1 MEIMETH
8 RDLVIRLLPD
18 DQQGELTTHHGQF
31 HHVVVGSEHVV
42 CFARTEAAAG
52 RLPARAAALR
62 ALAGL
67 DLGFRTPRPLAQG
80 GGPGTDEPSYLVLSR
95 IPGAPLDDA
104 SLAGPEVAEAVAGQY
119 AGLLSGLIAAGSD
132 ERARAVLS
140 AAPER
145 QWQEFAAGVRAE
157 LFPLM
162 SDGGRERAAREL
174 AALDGLLPRTSA
186 VVHGDLGGENVL
198 WELSDGVPRLSGVI
212 DWDEV
217 TLGDP
222 AEDLAAVGAS
232 YGEELLDRVLAL
244 GGWNDAS
251 TAGRITAI
259 RGTFAL
265 QQALYAQRDGDE
277 EELADGLA
285 DYRWVRHPGAGDAVA
300 RSAVHPFRRPQASA
314 SLTSRVRSA
323 STIIGCISRGA
334 GLFAC
339 VLCAV
344 VGSAHVH
351 THRAGHVCPDA

>member
-1 MEIMETH
+1 MDIVETH
-8 RDLVIRLLPD
+8 RDLVTRLLPD
-18 DQQGELTTHHGQF
+18 DKQEELTTHHGQF

-80 GGPGTDEPSYLVLSR
+80 GGPGTDEPPYLVLSR

-104 SLAGPEVAEAVAGQY
+104 ALEGADVAEAVAEQY
-119 AGLLSGLIAAGSD
+119 AGLLSRLIAAGRD
-132 ERARAVLS
+132 ERARAALS

-145 QWQEFAAGVRAE
+145 QWPEFAAGVRAE

-174 AALDGLLPRTSA
+174 AALDGLPPLTSA

-198 WELSDGVPRLSGVI
+198 WELSDGVLRLRGVI

-222 AEDLAAVGAS
+222 AEDMAAVGAG

-244 GGWNDAS
+244 GGWNNAS
-251 TAGRITAI
+251 TAGRIAAI

-277 EELADGLA
+277 DELADGLTG
-285 DYRWVRHPGAGDAVA
+285 YRQAKPPGACDA
-300 RSAVHPFRRPQASA
+300 R
-314 SLTSRVRSA
+314 
-323 STIIGCISRGA
+323 
-334 GLFAC
+334 AC
-339 VLCAV
+339 
-344 VGSAHVH
+344 
-351 THRAGHVCPDA
+351 R